1 MRSNQIGT
9 TALCGLLRVSFLHPA
24 SLHFHLFSYRVQTI
38 YQFQETPVSFHSQ
51 QYIVLE
57 KAMAGS
63 FTTLIDP
70 TEESLPSSQ
79 FLGSSVGSISSPRK
93 ARSETSKVYK
103 QAEAFFVTR
112 RFPEALASIEPLI
125 TVSHSQNDTA
135 DNEASHDVAPIARAS
150 PKSRI
155 KVWSFYLTL
164 LNAIAEL
171 GPEDGKKHFGGREWK
186 NLVAK
191 AHEGTI
197 WDEVVKIGYGGI
209 EGNIDAEVVF
219 NLASLLLAQSPTQAR
234 NQKHLESYL
243 STSSYPSLDLT
254 NRLQGL
260 DGSQN
265 LSAGQTSR
273 SGGTD
278 TPRDLNARVRII
290 ELFTLHVLPRTGEWD
305 YARSFIKTSEILD
318 EEIQEEFLQTLQNL
332 EDEDSK
338 GQDRFEDALPQL
350 DELTA
355 QEPLPFEETRSDS
368 METVRQQPFAA
379 PERSNS
385 EQDYGVEKPGAP
397 PNAPKEQAAPPNAPQ
412 KPAKAVQSKYPRSSP
427 TKSTGKATNTSIYK
441 RSAAVLSALQ
451 QLISNMTEQMSQN
464 PMSLLRFVLFLMGLI
479 VAFSRRDVK
488 DRLGRLTGAGWD
500 KVKRTVGMGVKVSYI

>member
-1 MRSNQIGT
+1 M
-9 TALCGLLRVSFLHPA
+9 P
-24 SLHFHLFSYRVQTI
+24 
-38 YQFQETPVSFHSQ
+38 FHSQ
-51 QYIVLE
+51 HLIVPDQE
-57 KAMAGS
+57 MAGS

-79 FLGSSVGSISSPRK
+79 FLGSSIGSISSPRK
-93 ARSETSKVYK
+93 AKSETSKAYK

-125 TVSHSQNDTA
+125 TVPNSQNDPT
-135 DNEASHDVAPIARAS
+135 DSEATHEDAPVARAS
-150 PKSRI
+150 PRSRI

-164 LNAIAEL
+164 LNAIADL
-171 GPEDGKKHFGGREWK
+171 GPEDGKKDFGGREWK

-191 AHEGTI
+191 AQEGTI
-197 WDEVVKIGYGGI
+197 WDEVVNIGYGGI

-234 NQKHLESYL
+234 NQQHLESYL
-243 STSSYPSLDLT
+243 SASSYPSLDLT
-254 NRLQGL
+254 NRMQGL
-260 DGSQN
+260 NGSQN
-265 LSAGQTSR
+265 PSAGQTSR
-273 SGGTD
+273 NGGTD

-305 YARSFIKTSEILD
+305 YARNFIKMSEILD
-318 EEIQEEFLQTLQNL
+318 EEIREEFLQTLQTL

-338 GQDRFEDALPQL
+338 GQDRFEDALPQP

-368 METVRQQPFAA
+368 IETVRQQPLPA
-379 PERSNS
+379 PDRSNS
-385 EQDYGVEKPGAP
+385 EQDYGVDRPGAL
-397 PNAPKEQAAPPNAPQ
+397 PNAQSAPSKAPQ
-412 KPAKAVQSKYPRSSP
+412 KPAKAVQSRHPRSSP
-427 TKSTGKATNTSIYK
+427 TKATGNATNTSIFK
-441 RSAAVLSALQ
+441 RSAAFLSALQ
-451 QLISNMTEQMSQN
+451 QLIKNMAEQMSQN
-464 PMSLLRFVLFLMGLI
+464 RMSLLRFVLFLMGLI
-479 VAFSRRDVK
+479 VAFSRRDVR